1 MSFKH
6 KLKPIGQTPPAFP
19 PKSLRLPR
27 YETIAP
33 ATCLTADGWSRHV
46 APHMV

>member
-6 KLKPIGQTPPAFP
+6 KPIGQTPPALP
-19 PKSLRLPR
+19 PKSLPLPS

-33 ATCLTADGWSRHV
+33 ATCLNAVDWSRHV
-46 APHMV
+46 APHMVQ